1 MPTFAPFISACLAIL
16 FLGGCST
23 GFYKKRADKG
33 VYEILKKVENDIF
46 GESSGF
52 SIDTPTSGK
61 KTKDVTALKLLKSR
75 NKGGEIT
82 LSLDQA
88 LGYAIKNSREY
99 QSEKEKLYLT
109 ALNLTGERHNFRPSF
124 FAVSYTHLTLPTN
137 REV

>member
-1 MPTFAPFISACLAIL
+1 MPTFTPFISACLAIL

-46 GESSGF
+46 GESSNF

-61 KTKDVTALKLLKSR
+61 KTKDITALKLLKSR
-75 NKGGEIT
+75 NKGGKIT

-109 ALNLTGERHNFRPSF
+109 ALASKTQHILIIQQGGGFSVF
-124 FAVSYTHLTLPTN
+124 FVYLAVKNTL
-137 REV
+137 